1 MDEEL
6 PIYLYL
12 RKFVRFLFIIVLFI
26 GVSVI
31 TLNEK
36 QNNIRPAVTK
46 TVVVKITPPPSFS
59 HMIAKTQP
67 KNHLPPAHG
76 KKPKH
81 LFGPIILQAAMRYQ
95 VDPALVNAIIM
106 AESGYN
112 PKAVSKRGAR
122 GLMQLMP
129 QTAQALGVTDSF
141 DPAQNIHGG
150 VRHFK
155 WLVKQFDGDIKLAL
169 AAYNAGSRKV
179 RRYQG
184 VPPFRATQLY
194 IKKVLK
200 YYHIYKNRPAKE
212 TDQA

>member
-1 MDEEL
+1 MNEEL
-6 PIYLYL
+6 PIYLFL
-12 RKFVRFLFIIVLFI
+12 QKLAGLLFIVVLLI
-26 GVSVI
+26 GVTAA

-36 QNNIRPAVTK
+36 QDGTRHTVNN
-46 TVVVKITPPPSFS
+46 VVIGKIIQPHSSPHTPPE
-59 HMIAKTQP
+59 TQP
-67 KNHLPPAHG
+67 EDRPSTARLNNLE
-76 KKPKH
+76 
-81 LFGPIILQAAMRYQ
+81 LFHPIVLQASNRYK

-106 AESGYN
+106 AESGHN

-141 DPAQNIHGG
+141 DPEQNIDGG

-155 WLVKQFDGDIKLAL
+155 WLVNKFDGDIKLAL

-179 RRYQG
+179 RSYQG
-184 VPPFRATQLY
+184 VPPYRATQLY

-200 YYHIYKNRPAKE
+200 YYQIYKNRMEAME
-212 TDQA
+212 RA